1 MTDSIRGNRINRI
14 IKDSRGF
21 TLLETLLAVAIV
33 AVLLGLSIMGVIAVQ
48 KELRQRELDSKAEI
62 IYMAAQNRLTELT
75 ASGRA
80 ELYTPDNS
88 KTDIYSLGLI
98 PCDSDPE
105 KRTEDSLFYV
115 KSDTVG
121 TGEIST
127 AAVILPESR
136 VEKELRDNN
145 WVIEYD
151 PSGGSVY
158 AVFYSEED
166 MTYEAEDFDNLRVK
180 KVRKMRGAKIGY
192 YGGDTAAVIDTDTLT
207 PRIEIYN
214 EETLHAILVCNRT
227 AYGNVHFNVEIKDS
241 FGNSVKE
248 YIQSEKLIRVGN
260 NLTCELMLDK
270 LKTGERFNE
279 KYPELV
285 AGSDITVTLTA
296 GSDSDLVDIGTTAS
310 TPVNSLFDAV
320 SGDDKDTAEIKYC
333 RHLQN
338 LDSGSGA
345 GAAVGSDAINITE
358 AVQKNSLHFENDAE
372 NTENWYSIYGADAYK
387 AVAND
392 SLASYTASYTD
403 ETGKICNTVIYGLD
417 TKTGLFDVFKG
428 TLIKDVILSGT
439 KISGGTYAG
448 ALAGRVIGTTAI
460 TGCRVY
466 LSETEGDL
474 KNKTEKDIWIS
485 GSTYTGGLVGYTEG
499 NVTITGS
506 FAATVAGTK
515 TSDYTGGLVGY
526 AKGSLSTD
534 ESYADCYLY
543 GESAGGLVGGADN
556 TCNISINNCYSAGY
570 ITAENKAA
578 GFVPEKAE
586 AISNSYSACAYMK
599 NSQDEYADN
608 IYATAKDKTTLSNVY
623 YMQTGG
629 ISDGKSV
636 GTVVSYTIMSD
647 RAEFV
652 KNLGDK
658 FTAETGG
665 DNTVAYNLMNQGLTD
680 YSFPRLDSLQH
691 CGDWEASFESGEPVY
706 YEIYSNETYGIYGA
720 NLDTLKKSGSAAGD
734 GYGII
739 YDHEPNVDVML
750 EYNSEVSEVNA
761 TLNHSEAVKISD
773 DYWLLKFPADAVNTA
788 NAPADFY
795 QEIKIDSASYYYN
808 PHFAKTVTSSKPK
821 TAAKAIYV
829 RTARHLYNMSLYY
842 SNYATDTKDSTYTQE
857 LDIYYGTYRW
867 SGYAGIGSA
876 IKQQAPIGKGVNY
889 RFDSAYDGGSNV
901 IDGVSFVSGETG
913 YYAGMFGYNS
923 GVLKNIAVVSEYSGS
938 DSCSVSLHSTT
949 NVEGSGAEAYIGVLT
964 GFNAKT
970 IRNCAVSGYTINA
983 AAYRSSKL
991 CAGGLAGCNGG
1002 SVRGSS
1008 AECPVM
1014 DISETYAT
1022 VDAGGFTGK
1031 NTGNVSDCY
1040 AIGILNVSEAKQ
1052 GNAVIAGFTGE
1063 NKGIISG
1070 AYCMTAITISGSATG
1085 YGFAPA
1091 GGSVSNC
1098 RYVNGGAYYYIGRL
1112 NSYNIAAG
1120 DTRATAVRASQ
1131 LKALAENNNT
1141 KAVNSLYHGR
1151 TDETDYPYPATV
1163 KKGSE
1168 YIHYGN
1174 WPVGTELGD
1183 AGMFYWEHEEGGS
1196 NAGYH
1201 FSYIGKTD
1209 SLTVSGSSLCTA
1221 HSDGGIITDY
1231 GYGYYYRTDT
1241 VSDVGLT
1248 MTDFGGS
1255 PEPDE
1260 DAGNAIAGQISGYT
1274 VVAYKTGKENGGLYL
1289 DGNKYSSW
1297 GERFNNYNKTA
1308 NGTWNLSYKKN
1319 GNTDTCQY
1327 TVCPFFADSFSYG
1340 STPAPGTDDKKYEI
1354 RSTKQLQYINWNCR
1368 TLDAAAS
1375 VTGTDNDSNDSFTY
1389 LKYAGYRNL
1398 TGVVKSSNFDDGLNY
1413 YWSQTHDVDNSSKQF
1428 TPIGSMFYT
1437 SDDNNGNA
1445 YIACFGG
1452 FYNGNAYSIKN
1463 IQIQSNAQMVGLFGI
1478 TIGAE
1483 LKNIVMYS
1491 ESDNEISVGNVK
1503 NAKTYKWYCV
1513 GGLVGFA
1520 AEGNVDDGG
1529 VSSAVFENCTVS
1541 GYRIIDK
1548 RTENG
1553 GWGGG
1558 SVGGL
1563 AGATN
1568 MDISKCTAVNDIII
1582 NADYASYGSNGW
1594 KNIRVGGLVGN
1605 CRSTIDGCYAGG
1617 SIASNVRT
1625 IGSTVAESENVWIG
1639 GINGGIVMINY
1650 GNLKNIVGSTED
1662 VVYVKN
1668 SYSYVTLPG
1677 TGANQIRCSQ
1687 SIASIGEMQAGFDA
1701 INNPYLFVQNCY
1713 AYTETAKNTDDY
1725 AKAKDNANYWS
1736 GIKSNNNKQRYC
1748 IAYYKDNYN
1757 NERYISLNNGGK
1769 SPYVTYEQLS
1779 ADISEQ
1785 ENSVA
1790 YLLNN
1795 NGDMPKAVQFGF
1807 VTTAE
1812 NGAGI
1817 DGRYSYPGNDES
1829 LEGTNYPFPT
1839 VLTQNNALGNTV
1851 NVHYGT
1857 WPKGALY
1864 WQNSMKSFDM
1874 LENSTVE
1881 MNLLYGGTDG
1891 ADIVPSFTFLDEEEN
1906 NLTDSPLSVVS
1917 SNFVTADKYYK
1928 VVFRALKEGTVT
1940 VRAKIGS
1947 TTADT
1952 LVSVTAD
1959 LLIAADPAEIVV
1971 TPDSTGE
1978 LRFTVTSAKGTGDF
1992 TGQAGWDIEV
2002 DDESIAS
2009 VIQKSISDDGKYVI
2023 RVEGLKSGETSITAT
2038 ATYKVNIDGKEQTFK
2053 EDMVVLVEVR

>member
-1 MTDSIRGNRINRI
+1 MINNIRGNRKNRI
-14 IKDSRGF
+14 TKDSRGF
-21 TLLETLLAVAIV
+21 TLLETLLVVAIV
-33 AVLLGLSIMGVIAVQ
+33 AVFLGLSIMGVIAVQ

-62 IYMAAQNRLTELT
+62 IYMAAQNRLTELA

-80 ELYTPDNS
+80 ELYAPDTALN
-88 KTDIYSLGLI
+88 DVFPLGLI

-105 KRTEDSLFYV
+105 NKTEDSLFYV
-115 KSDTVG
+115 KSDTIG
-121 TGEIST
+121 AGEIST

-151 PSGGSVY
+151 PSGGSIY

-166 MTYEAEDFDNLRVK
+166 MAYEVEDFDNLRVK

-214 EETLHAILVCNRT
+214 QETLHAILVCNRT

-241 FGNSVKE
+241 FGNSVKK
-248 YIQSEKLIRVGN
+248 YIRPEELIRVGN
-260 NLTCELMLDK
+260 NLTYELMLDK

-296 GSDSDLVDIGTTAS
+296 GCDSDLVDIGTTAS

-320 SGDDKDTAEIKYC
+320 SGDAKDTAEIKYC

-338 LDSGSGA
+338 LDSSSGA
-345 GAAVGSDAINITE
+345 GKAVNSNEINITE

-372 NTENWYSIYGADAYK
+372 DTDDWYSIYEKPDETDYKAYK

-403 ETGKICNTVIYGLD
+403 ETGQTCSTVIYGLD
-417 TKTGLFDVFKG
+417 TKTGLFDIFKG
-428 TLIKDVILSGT
+428 TLIKDVTLSGT

-485 GSTYTGGLVGYTEG
+485 GSEYTGGLIGYTEG
-499 NVTITGS
+499 SVSLTGS

-556 TCNISINNCYSAGY
+556 NCNISINNCYSAGY
-570 ITAENKAA
+570 ITAESIAS

-586 AISNSYSACAYMK
+586 VMSNSYSACAYMK
-599 NSQDEYADN
+599 NSQDKYADN
-608 IYATAKDKTTLSNVY
+608 IYATAEDKATISNVY

-629 ISDGKSV
+629 ISDGQSV
-636 GTVVSYTIMSD
+636 GAAVNYTALSD
-647 RAEFV
+647 RSEFV

-665 DNTVAYNLMNQGLTD
+665 DNTAAYNLMNQGLTD

-720 NLDTLKKSGSAAGD
+720 NLDTLKKNDSAAGD

-739 YDHEPNVDVML
+739 YDHEPDTNVML
-750 EYNSEVSEVNA
+750 EYNCEVSEAGA
-761 TLNHSEAVKISD
+761 TLNHSDAVKISD
-773 DYWLLKFPADAVNTA
+773 DYWLLKFPAAAVNTA

-795 QEIKIDSASYYYN
+795 HEIKIDSASYYYN
-808 PHFAKTVTSSKPK
+808 PHFAKTITSGKPK
-821 TAAKAIYV
+821 TAAKTIYV
-829 RTARHLYNMSLYY
+829 RTARQLYSLSLYY
-842 SNYATDTKDSTYTQE
+842 AAYAEKTKASTYTQE

-867 SGYAGIGSA
+867 SGYAGTGSA
-876 IKQQAPIGKGVNY
+876 VKQQAPIGTGNQY
-889 RFDSAYDGGSNV
+889 RFDSTYDGGSNV

-938 DSCSVSLHSTT
+938 DNCSVGLHSTT
-949 NVEGSGAEAYIGVLT
+949 NVEGSGAEAYIGVLA

-983 AAYRSSKL
+983 AAYRSSRL
-991 CAGGLAGCNGG
+991 CIGGLTGSNGG
-1002 SVRGSS
+1002 SVRDSS

-1040 AIGILNVSEAKQ
+1040 AIGRLNVSEARQ

-1070 AYCMTAITISGSATG
+1070 AYCMTAITISGSATA

-1091 GGSVSNC
+1091 GGSVSDC
-1098 RYVNGGAYYYIGRL
+1098 RYVNGGAYYYIGTL
-1112 NSYNIAAG
+1112 NAYNITAG

-1231 GYGYYYRTDT
+1231 GYGYYYRNDT
-1241 VSDVGLT
+1241 VLNADIA
-1248 MTDFGGS
+1248 MTYFADN
-1255 PEPDE
+1255 PAENTEAAD
-1260 DAGNAIAGQISGYT
+1260 NIQGQISGYT
-1274 VVAYKTGKENGGLYL
+1274 VVAYTTGTDSDKGLYL
-1289 DGNKYSSW
+1289 STAAGGK
-1297 GERFNNYNKTA
+1297 A
-1308 NGTWNLSYKKN
+1308 NGTWNLSYTKN
-1319 GNTDTCQY
+1319 GTANSCQY
-1327 TVCPFFADSFSYG
+1327 TVCPFFAESFSYG
-1340 STPAPGTDDKKYEI
+1340 STAAPGTEGNKYKV
-1354 RSTKQLQYINWNCR
+1354 RSVQQLQYINWNYR
-1368 TLDAAAS
+1368 TLNATTS
-1375 VTGTDNDSNDSFTY
+1375 VTGTNNSINDRFTY
-1389 LKYAGYRNL
+1389 LKYAGY
-1398 TGVVKSSNFDDGLNY
+1398 GSEFEKGLNY
-1413 YWSQTHDVDNSSKQF
+1413 YWEQTHDIDNISRQF
-1428 TPIGSMFYT
+1428 TPVGSMYYT

-1452 FYNGNAYSIKN
+1452 SYNGNAYSIKN
-1463 IQIQSNAQMVGLFGI
+1463 IQIQSKAQMVGLFGI

-1491 ESDNEISVGNVK
+1491 EADNEISVGNVE
-1503 NAKTYKWYCV
+1503 NDRTYKWYCV

-1520 AEGNVDDGG
+1520 AEGKVNDGEI
-1529 VSSAVFENCTVS
+1529 SSAVFENCTVS
-1541 GYRIIDK
+1541 GYRIIDN

-1582 NADYASYGSNGW
+1582 NAEYTMYVSNGW

-1617 SIASNVRT
+1617 SIKSNVSYR
-1625 IGSTVAESENVWIG
+1625 GNNVATSENVWIG

-1650 GNLKNIVGSTED
+1650 GNLKGIIGSTED

-1668 SYSYVTLPG
+1668 SYSYVTLPETG
-1677 TGANQIRCSQ
+1677 TNQIRCSQ

-1701 INNPYLFVQNCY
+1701 INNPYIFVQNCY
-1713 AYTETAKNTDDY
+1713 AYTETAQNTDDY

-1736 GIKSNNNKQRYC
+1736 GIQNNNSKQRYC

-1757 NERYISLNNGGK
+1757 NERYISLNNNGR
-1769 SPYVTYEQLS
+1769 SPYVTYDQLS

-1785 ENSVA
+1785 ENSAA

-1795 NGDMPKAVQFGF
+1795 NGDMPKSVQFGF
-1807 VTTAE
+1807 VTTTE

-1839 VLTQNNALGNTV
+1839 VLTQNNALGSTV

-1857 WPKGALY
+1857 WPKGTLY
-1864 WQNSMKSFDM
+1864 WQSSMKSFDM
-1874 LENSTVE
+1874 LENNTLE
-1881 MNLLYGGTDG
+1881 INLLYDGTDG
-1891 ADIVPSFTFLDEEEN
+1891 AAVAPSFTFLDEEGTV
-1906 NLTDSPLSVVS
+1906 LMDSPLSVVS
-1917 SNFVTADKYYK
+1917 GSFVTAGKYYK
-1928 VVFRALKEGTVT
+1928 VVFKALKEGSVT
-1940 VRAKIGS
+1940 VRANIGS
-1947 TTADT
+1947 TAADI
-1952 LVSVTAD
+1952 LVSITAD
-1959 LLIAADPAEIVV
+1959 LLVAADPAKVV
-1971 TPDSTGE
+1971 VDSGSTGE
-1978 LRFTVTSAKGTGDF
+1978 LNFTVASAKGTNDF
-1992 TGQAGWDIEV
+1992 TGQAGWDIKV

-2009 VIQKSISDDGKYVI
+2009 VTGGTISDGKYVI
-2023 RVEGLKSGETSITAT
+2023 MVEGLKTGETSITAT
-2038 ATYKVNIDGKEQTFK
+2038 AAYNVNIDGKEQTFK